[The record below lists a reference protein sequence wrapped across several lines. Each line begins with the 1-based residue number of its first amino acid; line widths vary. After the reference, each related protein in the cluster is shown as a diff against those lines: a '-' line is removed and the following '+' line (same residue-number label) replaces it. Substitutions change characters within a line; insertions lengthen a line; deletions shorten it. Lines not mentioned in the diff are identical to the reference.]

1 MERLI
6 HMPNQLTEIAREV
19 LSIESDIPYRFDC
32 SKEKPTVNDFEIYT
46 FEQTWGSTALGFG
59 GYGGQAMTS
68 ARTYVFV
75 PIYCNQK
82 CFVYFGSRFAYAV
95 PYSNVLMEDINKQQ
109 MEPVSQC
116 GKYVSSV

>member
-1 MERLI
+1 
-6 HMPNQLTEIAREV
+6 MPNQLTNMAHEV
-19 LSIESDIPYRFDC
+19 LSIESDIPYRFDR
-32 SKEKPTVNDFEIYT
+32 SNENPTVNDFEIYT
-46 FEQTWGSTALGFG
+46 FNQTWGSTTLGFC
-59 GYGGQAMTS
+59 GYGGQAITS

-95 PYSNVLMEDINKQQ
+95 PYSDVLMEDINKQQ